1 MSNWA
6 GRTATDISQAVRAG
20 EVTAR
25 AVIEEHLARIAAL
38 DKDLGAFV
46 LVRSAAALQE
56 ASELDLRPDKADL
69 PLAGVPVAIKDNI
82 PVAGEPMRCGSA
94 AFPAAPQAHDHPV
107 VARLR
112 AAGAIIVG
120 ITNLPELGIFAFTD
134 SVYGIS
140 RNPWDTSRTA
150 GGSSGGAAA
159 AVASGMVPVAH
170 GNDGAGSIRIPAAN
184 CGLFGI
190 KPGTGVIPAE
200 IGADSWGGM
209 AENGP
214 LATTVADAAL
224 TFRVM
229 AGLPPAPV
237 DKPGAVR
244 IGLSVRS
251 PVTGI
256 TVHKEFVNAVRA
268 ASLLFARA
276 GHTVQD
282 ADPKYPM
289 WAANALTTRWLS
301 YPQVD
306 AAPYLSGTKLE
317 ARTRRHVRAGR
328 VAARLSPPKATDRE
342 RFQHVVAPF
351 FENHDVLLMPSL
363 AQFAP
368 AARRWGTGS
377 WLRSVIASMRY
388 APMAAAWNLAG
399 YPAASVPFGVAE
411 NGLPLAVQLVSRP
424 GNEGLLFGLA
434 EQLENWPRHA
444 PGF

>member
-1 MSNWA
+1 
-6 GRTATDISQAVRAG
+6 
-20 EVTAR
+20 VTAR
-25 AVIEEHLARIAAL
+25 AVVEEHLARIAAL

-46 LVRSAAALQE
+46 LVRSSAALLE
-56 ASELDLRPDKADL
+56 ADELDLRPDKADL

-82 PVAGEPMRCGSA
+82 PVAGEPMRSGSA
-94 AFPAAPQAHDHPV
+94 ATSDAPQPFDHPV

-120 ITNLPELGIFAFTD
+120 ITNLPELGIYAFTD

-140 RNPWDTSRTA
+140 RNPWDPSRTA

-159 AVASGMVPVAH
+159 AVASGMVPIAH

-190 KPGTGVIPAE
+190 KPGTGVIPSE

-209 AENGP
+209 SENGP

-224 TFRVM
+224 AFQVM
-229 AGLPPAPV
+229 AGLPPTPV
-237 DKPGAVR
+237 ERPDVLR
-244 IGLSVRS
+244 IALSVRS
-251 PVTGI
+251 PVSGV

-268 ASLLFARA
+268 AGRLLTES
-276 GHTVQD
+276 GHKVEH
-282 ADPKYPM
+282 ADPKYPL

-301 YPQVD
+301 YPAVD
-306 AAPYLSGTKLE
+306 AAPFLSGTDLE
-317 ARTRRHVRAGR
+317 TRTRRHVRAGR
-328 VAARLSPPKATDRE
+328 VAAKLRPAKATDRE

-351 FENHDVLLMPSL
+351 FKSHDVLLMPSL

-368 AARRWGTGS
+368 EARRWGSGS
-377 WLRSVIASMRY
+377 WMSSVVASMRY

-399 YPAASVPFGVAE
+399 YPAASVPVGVAE
-411 NGLPLAVQLVSRP
+411 NGLPLAVQLVTGP
-424 GNEGLLFGLA
+424 GNEALLFGLA
-434 EQLENWPRHA
+434 EQLENWPRLA